1 MRANTRL
8 GWSMV
13 AIIVSAA
20 YAVVI
25 AQDPELANA
34 LMIGYVLGLLTI
46 FFICEVFKKK

>member
-13 AIIVSAA
+13 VIIVSAL
-20 YAVVI
+20 YAVLI
-25 AQDPELANA
+25 AQDRQLGNA

-46 FFICEVFKKK
+46 FAICEVWKKK